1 MGEVIEV
8 TPENATELKAAL
20 HSLKEHRLML
30 YERLRRY
37 PLIIEFAG
45 YRFVADT
52 EAEIDSLTETL
63 ASKLTAARCT

>member
-1 MGEVIEV
+1 
-8 TPENATELKAAL
+8 
-20 HSLKEHRLML
+20 ML